1 MQAFMQR
8 MSQGRRGGG
17 QVWVLDEATGK
28 IKPYQVRT
36 GVTDNTY
43 SEMLR
48 GELKEGMKVILGE
61 LGAANAATQQQGQN
75 RGGPGGMMMFR

>member
-1 MQAFMQR
+1 M
-8 MSQGRRGGG
+8 
-17 QVWVLDEATGK
+17 
-28 IKPYQVRT
+28 VRT

-43 SEMLR
+43 SEITR

-61 LGAANAATQQQGQN
+61 LGATAANAAANQPNQN